1 MRLRKELLLG
11 AVFAAGIASG
21 VALGPVGR
29 QLGLRP
35 GLRAAHAD
43 EAQNTETYRLLSLF
57 GRIFEI
63 VRADYVQPVADH
75 DLIEN
80 ALNGMLTGLD
90 PHSSYMT
97 PKAFRDMQAE
107 TRGRFGG
114 LGLEVTQ
121 ESGVIKV
128 VSPIDDTPASRAG
141 IKPGDLIVL
150 LDGKSVQG
158 MSLNDAVDQMRGNPG
173 TSIRLTIKRDG
184 VDKPVEVTLVRE
196 IIHTKVVRQRL
207 INDVGY
213 IRLTSFDEQAATA
226 LRQAIRSLQQ
236 QDGDRLRGYVLD
248 LRNNPGG
255 LLDQAVAVAN
265 EFLDSG
271 EIVSTRGRHAD
282 DAQSWFARPSRDI
295 IGGAPLVLLVNSGS
309 ASASEIVAGALQD
322 DHRAV
327 LLGTRSF
334 GKGSVQTVIPLE
346 GDGAI
351 RLTTA
356 RYYTPSGRSIQG
368 VGIVPD
374 VEVHETRVQEA
385 KFWPSHEADLSHI
398 LEPKALGDAA
408 ASAAAPPPRQDLP
421 AVAKQIPHDPPA
433 GWPKLE
439 PDQPNTD
446 FQLQQAIELVRSM
459 AGQAHA
465 AR

>member
-1 MRLRKELLLG
+1 MRLRKDLLLG
-11 AVFAAGIASG
+11 AVFAAGIAGG
-21 VALGPVGR
+21 VALGPLGR
-29 QLGLRP
+29 QLGLGH
-35 GLRAAHAD
+35 GLPAAHAD
-43 EAQNTETYRLLSLF
+43 ETSNADTYRLLSLF
-57 GRIFEI
+57 GRVFEI
-63 VRADYVQPVADH
+63 VRADYVQPVPDN

-90 PHSSYMT
+90 PHSSYMN

-114 LGLEVTQ
+114 LGLEVT
-121 ESGVIKV
+121 EENGVIKV

-158 MSLNDAVDQMRGNPG
+158 MSLNDAVDRMRGNPG
-173 TSIRLTIKRDG
+173 TSIKLTIKREG

-196 IIHTKVVRQRL
+196 IIHTKVVRSRL

-213 IRLTSFDEQAATA
+213 IRLTSFDEQASTA

-236 QDGDRLRGYVLD
+236 QGGDRLRGYVLD

-271 EIVSTRGRHAD
+271 EIVSTRGRHPD
-282 DAQSWFARPSRDI
+282 DAQSWFARPARDV
-295 IGGAPLVLLVNSGS
+295 IGGAPLVVLINSGS

-356 RYYTPSGRSIQG
+356 RYYTPSGRTIQG

-374 VEVHETRVQEA
+374 VDVHEARLEEA
-385 KFWPSHEADLSHI
+385 KFWPAHEADLTHI
-398 LEPKALGDAA
+398 LDSKALGDTAGSPAA
-408 ASAAAPPPRQDLP
+408 PPRQDLP
-421 AVAKQIPHDPPA
+421 PLAKQIQHEPPA
-433 GWPKLE
+433 GWPKFE
-439 PDQPNTD
+439 QDQPNTD
-446 FQLQQAIELVRSM
+446 FQLQQAIELVRAM

-465 AR
+465 AAR

>member
-1 MRLRKELLLG
+1 MRLRREVLLG
-11 AVFAAGIASG
+11 AVFAAGVAAGAASI
-21 VALGPVGR
+21 LVGR
-29 QLGLRP
+29 EGSVRLGMP
-35 GLRAAHAD
+35 AARAQ
-43 EAQNTETYRLLSLF
+43 EATNPDTYRWLSLF
-57 GRIFEI
+57 GRVFEI
-63 VRADYVQPVADH
+63 VRADYVQPVPDH

-121 ESGVIKV
+121 ENGLIKV

-158 MSLNDAVDQMRGNPG
+158 MSLTEAVDQMRGNPG
-173 TSIRLTIKRDG
+173 TSIKLTIKRIG
-184 VDKPVEVTLVRE
+184 VEKPVEVTLTRE
-196 IIHTKVVRQRL
+196 IIHTKVVRDRL
-207 INDVGY
+207 IDDVGY
-213 IRLTSFDEQAATA
+213 IRLTSFDEQAAAA
-226 LRQAIRSLQQ
+226 LRQAVSSLQQ
-236 QDGDRLRGYVLD
+236 QAGNRLRGFVLD

-255 LLDQAVAVAN
+255 LLDQAVAVSN
-265 EFLDSG
+265 EFLDGG
-271 EIVSTRGRHAD
+271 EIVSTRGRHTD
-282 DAQSWFARPSRDI
+282 DAQSWYAKPNRDLI
-295 IGGAPLVLLVNSGS
+295 NGLPLVVLINSGS

-322 DHRAV
+322 DHRAI

-368 VGIVPD
+368 VGIAPD
-374 VEVHETRVQEA
+374 VEVHESRTEEA
-385 KFWPSHEADLSHI
+385 RFWPAHEADLSHV
-398 LEPKALGDAA
+398 LAGTTGDAKA
-408 ASAAAPPPRQDLP
+408 QQPPPPRQDLP
-421 AVAKQIPHDPPA
+421 PIAKQLPHDPPP
-433 GWPKLE
+433 GWPTLD
-439 PDQPNTD
+439 PDKPATD
-446 FQLQQAIELVRSM
+446 FQLQQAVVLIRAM
-459 AGQAHA
+459 APQGHA
-465 AR
+465 AAK

>member
-1 MRLRKELLLG
+1 MRLRRELLLSV
-11 AVFAAGIASG
+11 VFAAGIAGG
-21 VALGPVGR
+21 VALRPIGR
-29 QLGLRP
+29 ELGFRVELRP
-35 GLRAAHAD
+35 
-43 EAQNTETYRLLSLF
+43 AQAEDASNAQTYRLLSLF
-57 GRIFEI
+57 GRVFEI
-63 VRADYVQPVADH
+63 VRADYVQPVPDR
-75 DLIEN
+75 DLVEN

-90 PHSSYMT
+90 PHSSYMN
-97 PKAFRDMQAE
+97 PNAFREMQAE

-121 ESGVIKV
+121 EEGVIKV
-128 VSPIDDTPASRAG
+128 VSPIDDTPAARAG

-158 MSLNDAVDQMRGNPG
+158 MSLSEAVDQMRGNPG
-173 TSIRLTIKRDG
+173 TSIRLTIKRAG
-184 VDKPVEVTLVRE
+184 VDKPVEVTLTRE

-207 INDVGY
+207 FNDVGY

-226 LRQAIRSLQQ
+226 LRQAVRSLQQ
-236 QDGDRLRGYVLD
+236 QDGDHLRGYVLD

-271 EIVSTRGRHAD
+271 EIVATRGRHPD
-282 DAQSWFARPSRDI
+282 DAQSWFARPSRDV
-295 IGGAPLVLLVNSGS
+295 IGGAPLVVLINSGS

-327 LLGTRSF
+327 LVGTRSF

-368 VGIVPD
+368 VGITPD
-374 VEVHETRVQEA
+374 VEVHESRVEEA
-385 KFWPSHEADLSHI
+385 RFWPAHEADLAHI
-398 LEPKALGDAA
+398 LGAKALGDTAA
-408 ASAAAPPPRQDLP
+408 AAPPPPRQDLP
-421 AVAKQIPHDPPA
+421 ALAKQIPHEPPA
-433 GWPKLE
+433 GWPKFE
-439 PDQPNTD
+439 QDQPNTD
-446 FQLQQAIELVRSM
+446 FQLQEGIELVRAM

-465 AR
+465 AAR